1 VKTDY
6 SDLPSTQMGDS
17 GAQDSM
23 ASTLD
28 QFFFKES
35 SEMVGSEVI
44 KRSQIIQDRRVAE
57 NSLGFNEHLLGFKAE
72 AIRKKYKAAPE
83 GKQPR
88 HLKTQSGLNHSSF
101 LD

>member
-1 VKTDY
+1 
-6 SDLPSTQMGDS
+6 MGDS

-28 QFFFKES
+28 QLYMREKR
-35 SEMVGSEVI
+35 EMVDSEVI
-44 KRSQIIQDRRVAE
+44 KQSQIIQDRRIAE
-57 NSLGFNEHLLGFKAE
+57 HSLGFNEHVLGFKAE

-83 GKQPR
+83 GKQTR
-88 HLKTQSGLNHSSF
+88 HLKNQSGLNHSSF

>member
-1 VKTDY
+1 
-6 SDLPSTQMGDS
+6 MGDS

-23 ASTLD
+23 TSTLD
-28 QFFFKES
+28 QFYFKEKRKMMD
-35 SEMVGSEVI
+35 SEMISH
-44 KRSQIIQDRRVAE
+44 SQIIPNKRAE
-57 NSLGFNEHLLGFKAE
+57 HFLGLNEHVLGFKAE

-83 GKQPR
+83 GKQTR